1 MNDDWL
7 KLDIIGLL
15 GLEQKLPAGEVD
27 GVITN
32 LANEIWYR
40 LLNEELKTTL
50 SEGDFKELERLD
62 DKEKNLATLL
72 AKISKS
78 YPRFNFHLALVKVTS
93 EVKKDFLTAY
103 FEKMLE
109 EPGSQRKESTI
120 RELIELIKT
129 DPPDIGKIKKL
140 TATTLSI

>member
-7 KLDIIGLL
+7 KLDIIGIL
-15 GLEQKLPAGEVD
+15 GLEHKLPAGEVD
-27 GVITN
+27 EIITN

-50 SEGDFKELERLD
+50 SEADFIELERLD
-62 DKEKNLATLL
+62 DKEKNLAALL
-72 AKISKS
+72 VKISKS
-78 YPRFNFHLALVKVTS
+78 YPQFNFHSALIKVTS

-109 EPGSQRKESTI
+109 EPNDENKESVI
-120 RELIELIKT
+120 KELIELIKT
-129 DPPDIGKIKKL
+129 DPTDIGKIKKL
-140 TATTLSI
+140 MATTLSV